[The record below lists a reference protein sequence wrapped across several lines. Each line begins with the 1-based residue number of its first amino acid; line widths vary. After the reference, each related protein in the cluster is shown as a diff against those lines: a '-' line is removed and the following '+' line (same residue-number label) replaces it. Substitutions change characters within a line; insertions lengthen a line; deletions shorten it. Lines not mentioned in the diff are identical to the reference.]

1 MTAEYREQCL
11 KLAQVIEEVKADNDS
26 LKADIEKYLTTA
38 MAAAVE
44 IQEHWDAHC
53 DSEGYGPANL
63 MRRLENGFPES
74 YGYTA
79 KSLIEMTIERDS
91 LKAELAA
98 LRAQRMPMTGNQMD
112 LLTTGSGAK
121 LFISADQFASIVRA
135 VEAFHDIKA
144 QP

>member
-11 KLAQVIEEVKADNDS
+11 KLLQVIEEVKADN
-26 LKADIEKYLTTA
+26 
-38 MAAAVE
+38 
-44 IQEHWDAHC
+44 
-53 DSEGYGPANL
+53 
-63 MRRLENGFPES
+63 
-74 YGYTA
+74 
-79 KSLIEMTIERDS
+79 DS